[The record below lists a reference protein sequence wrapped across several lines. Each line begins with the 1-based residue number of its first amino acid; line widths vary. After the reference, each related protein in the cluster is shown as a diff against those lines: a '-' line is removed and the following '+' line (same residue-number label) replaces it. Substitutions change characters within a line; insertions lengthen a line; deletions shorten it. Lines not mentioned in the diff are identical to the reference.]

1 MKVHEALLEV
11 MRAIPVVKK
20 DDRNT
25 QQNFNFRGIDAVL
38 NAVGPA
44 MRKHGVIAL
53 PQLMEQRTENF
64 TTAKGTAMRLVV
76 LTVRYTFVGPEGD
89 TLVTEVP
96 GEAADAGDK
105 AYSKAMSVAFRTALL
120 QTLALP
126 TDERDPDADAHERAP
141 EPVKPTVSPADVART
156 ELLAKVKRLKLNPGD
171 VAQLYLAD
179 NGKPVGD
186 ETDEKKIR
194 SFMERLEPGK

>member
-11 MRAIPVVKK
+11 MRAIPAVKK
-20 DDRNT
+20 EDRNT

-89 TLVTEVP
+89 ALITEVP

-126 TDERDPDADAHERAP
+126 TDERDPDADAHERVA
-141 EPVKPTVSPADVART
+141 EKPTVTAVDVART
-156 ELLAKVKRLKLNPGD
+156 ALLAKVKKLKLNPGD
-171 VAQLYLAD
+171 VAQLYFGE
-179 NGKPVGD
+179 NGVSISE
-186 ETDEKKIR
+186 ETNEKKIL
-194 SFMERLEPGK
+194 SFMERLEPNK